1 MKEHMKNYTNIDKV
15 FPGLNKEYK
24 FSKLD
29 EKDVA
34 KDPFHQFGRWFE
46 EAVKE
51 GVAHP
56 NAMIVSTASKKGNPS
71 SRVLLLKGFDEKGFL
86 FYSHRTSPKAKDI
99 DENPRAA
106 VVFFWAQQD
115 RQVRITGKVKKTTAQ
130 ESAAYFTSRSDDA
143 KIATWISEQS
153 RTIKDRKTLEA
164 KLKDIR
170 EKFEGK
176 DIPTP
181 KFWGGYR
188 VVPDSIE
195 FWQGREHR
203 LNDRLLYRKTSR
215 GWKIERLQP

>member
-29 EKDVA
+29 EKDVD
-34 KDPFHQFGRWFE
+34 KDPFEQFGRWFE
-46 EAVKE
+46 EAVKD

-56 NAMIVSTASKKGNPS
+56 NAMVVSTASKKGIPS
-71 SRVLLLKGFDEKGFL
+71 SRVLLLKGFDEQGFL

-106 VVFFWAQQD
+106 VVFFWAKQD

-130 ESAAYFTSRSDDA
+130 ESAAYFAGRSEES

-153 RTIKDRKTLEA
+153 RTIKDRQTLEA

-176 DIPTP
+176 DIPAP